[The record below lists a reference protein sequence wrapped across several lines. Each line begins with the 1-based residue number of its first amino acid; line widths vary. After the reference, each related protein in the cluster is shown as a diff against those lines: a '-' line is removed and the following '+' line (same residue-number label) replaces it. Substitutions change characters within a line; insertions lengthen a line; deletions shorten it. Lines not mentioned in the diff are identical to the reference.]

1 MAYYGYKPAEQAIQ
15 IGDNTI
21 VSADIA
27 DGSIV
32 NADVNSSAAIAM
44 SKTQLTAGTGITLST
59 NTLNVDAAQ
68 SQITSVGTLSSL
80 TLGGDLSVPQKIIH
94 VGDTDTYLSF
104 GDDSL
109 DIVTGGTTG
118 QTIDHGVLYNYT
130 DLVISEYLKHDG
142 DTDTHLRFSAANNIE
157 ITAGGNKIM
166 RFEGNAVELVVN
178 EDSAD
183 IDFRVESNNI
193 AHMLFVDG
201 GNDKIGIGISA
212 PENVLTIK
220 QTENATES
228 NITQDSDTW
237 GVLVETGNYAAD
249 RFVGMIAHRNA
260 NKEAQTGIWSE
271 ITSSGSLMHLGT
283 SADYD
288 TGVNVK
294 NMTLK
299 HDGTVNFPGSITS
312 VGTLH
317 VGKDSSASSSVIEIG
332 CGSGDYK
339 LSVFNSSFSTNGAF
353 VSDGA
358 TLDADDN
365 LSGGLSIISR
375 HASGQIRF
383 YTGGYADGY
392 KRLHIDDGGNVV
404 MQTGKGLYFD
414 GGSNTYIT
422 EGSGDTLNF
431 YTGGNNT
438 MTLNDHLL
446 ITGQLRV
453 YESTQMGGRLYY
465 TDSSNLLTLEANEVA
480 GDNMRIKANNAIFM
494 DDAGGTI
501 MTIYDDKVGIGCTDP
516 DGTFEVRNGQS
527 QFRANGA
534 SSNPVIIQ
542 NTAGG
547 SGDQVIVNFYRGA
560 SITGAIRT
568 TDGATSYTSASD
580 YRLKENE
587 VAISD
592 GITRLKQL
600 KPYRFNFKNNP
611 DKTVDGFFAHE
622 VSSVVPEA
630 ASGEKDA
637 VDENGDIE
645 PQEIDQAKLVPLLV
659 SALQEAIDRIEVLE
673 NA

>member
-1 MAYYGYKPAEQAIQ
+1 MALTKIKTGGITDSAVTTAKINNNAVTDAKVADAITVTGAQ
-15 IGDNTI
+15 
-21 VSADIA
+21 
-27 DGSIV
+27 
-32 NADVNSSAAIAM
+32 
-44 SKTQLTAGTGITLST
+44 TGITQTGTLTGLTINTDGGSNTGTYKQVIDWRGAGTPSAYMLRLENSDGT
-59 NTLNVDAAQ
+59 NTPKIDFVLQDQTGGANE
-68 SQITSVGTLSSL
+68 INSSL
-80 TLGGDLSVPQKIIH
+80 ALRLGSGGSTTMYLDSSQK
-94 VGDTDTYLSF
+94 V
-104 GDDSL
+104 
-109 DIVTGGTTG
+109 
-118 QTIDHGVLYNYT
+118 
-130 DLVISEYLKHDG
+130 
-142 DTDTHLRFSAANNIE
+142 
-157 ITAGGNKIM
+157 
-166 RFEGNAVELVVN
+166 
-178 EDSAD
+178 
-183 IDFRVESNNI
+183 
-193 AHMLFVDG
+193 
-201 GNDKIGIGISA
+201 GISTA
-212 PENVLTIK
+212 SPENLLTIR

-237 GVLVETGNYAAD
+237 GVLVETGNYTAD

-271 ITSSGSLMHLGT
+271 ITGSGSLMHLGT
-283 SADYD
+283 SSDYD
-288 TGVNVK
+288 VGVNVK

-317 VGKDSSASSSVIEIG
+317 VGKDSSASSAVIEIG

-339 LSVFNSSFSTNGAF
+339 LSTFNSTFTTNGAF

>member
-1 MAYYGYKPAEQAIQ
+1 MALTKIKTGGITDSAVTTAKINNNAVTDAKVADAITVTGAQ
-15 IGDNTI
+15 
-21 VSADIA
+21 
-27 DGSIV
+27 
-32 NADVNSSAAIAM
+32 
-44 SKTQLTAGTGITLST
+44 TGITQTGTLTGLTINTDGGSNTGTYKQVIDWRGAGTPSAYMLRLENSDGT
-59 NTLNVDAAQ
+59 NTPKIDFVLQDQTGGANE
-68 SQITSVGTLSSL
+68 INSSL
-80 TLGGDLSVPQKIIH
+80 ALRLGSGGSTTMYLDSSQK
-94 VGDTDTYLSF
+94 V
-104 GDDSL
+104 
-109 DIVTGGTTG
+109 
-118 QTIDHGVLYNYT
+118 
-130 DLVISEYLKHDG
+130 
-142 DTDTHLRFSAANNIE
+142 
-157 ITAGGNKIM
+157 
-166 RFEGNAVELVVN
+166 
-178 EDSAD
+178 
-183 IDFRVESNNI
+183 
-193 AHMLFVDG
+193 
-201 GNDKIGIGISA
+201 GISTA
-212 PENVLTIK
+212 SPENLLTIR

-237 GVLVETGNYAAD
+237 GVLVETGNYTAD

-271 ITSSGSLMHLGT
+271 ITGSGSLMHLGT
-283 SADYD
+283 SSDYD
-288 TGVNVK
+288 VGVNVK

-317 VGKDSSASSSVIEIG
+317 VGKDSSASSAVIEIG

-339 LSVFNSSFSTNGAF
+339 LSTFNSTFTTNGAF

-383 YTGGYADGY
+383 YTGGYSDSY
-392 KRLHIDDGGNVV
+392 KRLHIDDSGNVV

-645 PQEIDQAKLVPLLV
+645 PQEIDQAKNVPLLV

>member
-1 MAYYGYKPAEQAIQ
+1 MALTKIKTGGITDSAVTTAKINNNAVTDAKVADAITVTGAQ
-15 IGDNTI
+15 
-21 VSADIA
+21 
-27 DGSIV
+27 
-32 NADVNSSAAIAM
+32 
-44 SKTQLTAGTGITLST
+44 TGITQTGTLTGLTINTDGGSNTGTYKQVIDWRGAGTPSAYMLRLENSDGT
-59 NTLNVDAAQ
+59 NTPKIDFVLQDQTGGANE
-68 SQITSVGTLSSL
+68 INSSL
-80 TLGGDLSVPQKIIH
+80 ALRLGSGGSTTMYLDSSQK
-94 VGDTDTYLSF
+94 V
-104 GDDSL
+104 
-109 DIVTGGTTG
+109 
-118 QTIDHGVLYNYT
+118 
-130 DLVISEYLKHDG
+130 
-142 DTDTHLRFSAANNIE
+142 
-157 ITAGGNKIM
+157 
-166 RFEGNAVELVVN
+166 
-178 EDSAD
+178 
-183 IDFRVESNNI
+183 
-193 AHMLFVDG
+193 
-201 GNDKIGIGISA
+201 GISTA
-212 PENVLTIK
+212 SPENLLTIR

-237 GVLVETGNYAAD
+237 GVLVETGNYTAD

-271 ITSSGSLMHLGT
+271 ITGSGSLMHLGT
-283 SADYD
+283 SSDYD
-288 TGVNVK
+288 VGVNVK

-299 HDGTVNFPGSITS
+299 YDGTVNFPGSITS

-317 VGKDSSASSSVIEIG
+317 VGKDSSASSAVIEIG

-339 LSVFNSSFSTNGAF
+339 LSTFNSTFTTNGAF

>member
-237 GVLVETGNYAAD
+237 GVLVETGNYTAA

-299 HDGTVNFPGSITS
+299 YDGNVGIGTTSPDGILHTAKSNARNDVYFDTYDLGTEYSALWFRRSNSDTVGTKAQTDDGDILGSIYFQGVDTGSNFDYGAFITATQSGSAGARVPSILTFGTSDGTNIPERMRIHSNGEVYMGTANEGLSISGLTS
-312 VGTLH
+312 GAGTITGINQAL
-317 VGKDSSASSSVIEIG
+317 SA
-332 CGSGDYK
+332 YK
-339 LSVFNSSFSTNGAF
+339 KLVFNSSEHSW
-353 VSDGA
+353 
-358 TLDADDN
+358 
-365 LSGGLSIISR
+365 
-375 HASGQIRF
+375 
-383 YTGGYADGY
+383 
-392 KRLHIDDGGNVV
+392 K
-404 MQTGKGLYFD
+404 
-414 GGSNTYIT
+414 
-422 EGSGDTLNF
+422 
-431 YTGGNNT
+431 
-438 MTLNDHLL
+438 
-446 ITGQLRV
+446 
-453 YESTQMGGRLYY
+453 
-465 TDSSNLLTLEANEVA
+465 
-480 GDNMRIKANNAIFM
+480 
-494 DDAGGTI
+494 
-501 MTIYDDKVGIGCTDP
+501 
-516 DGTFEVRNGQS
+516 
-527 QFRANGA
+527 
-534 SSNPVIIQ
+534 
-542 NTAGG
+542 
-547 SGDQVIVNFYRGA
+547 
-560 SITGAIRT
+560 
-568 TDGATSYTSASD
+568 
-580 YRLKENE
+580 
-587 VAISD
+587 
-592 GITRLKQL
+592 
-600 KPYRFNFKNNP
+600 
-611 DKTVDGFFAHE
+611 
-622 VSSVVPEA
+622 
-630 ASGEKDA
+630 
-637 VDENGDIE
+637 
-645 PQEIDQAKLVPLLV
+645 
-659 SALQEAIDRIEVLE
+659 
-673 NA
+673 

>member
-1 MAYYGYKPAEQAIQ
+1 MALTKIKTGGITDSAVTTAKINNNAVTDAKVADAITVTGAQ
-15 IGDNTI
+15 
-21 VSADIA
+21 
-27 DGSIV
+27 
-32 NADVNSSAAIAM
+32 
-44 SKTQLTAGTGITLST
+44 TGITQTGTLTGLTINTDGGSNTGTYKQVIDWRGAGTPSAYMLRLENSDGT
-59 NTLNVDAAQ
+59 NTPKIDFVLQDQTGGANE
-68 SQITSVGTLSSL
+68 INSSL
-80 TLGGDLSVPQKIIH
+80 ALRLGSGGSTTMYLDSSQK
-94 VGDTDTYLSF
+94 V
-104 GDDSL
+104 
-109 DIVTGGTTG
+109 
-118 QTIDHGVLYNYT
+118 
-130 DLVISEYLKHDG
+130 
-142 DTDTHLRFSAANNIE
+142 
-157 ITAGGNKIM
+157 
-166 RFEGNAVELVVN
+166 
-178 EDSAD
+178 
-183 IDFRVESNNI
+183 
-193 AHMLFVDG
+193 
-201 GNDKIGIGISA
+201 GISTA
-212 PENVLTIK
+212 SPENLLTIR

-237 GVLVETGNYAAD
+237 GVLVETGNYTAD

-383 YTGGYADGY
+383 YTGGYSDSY
-392 KRLHIDDGGNVV
+392 KRLHIDDSGNVV

-414 GGSNTYIT
+414 GGSHTYIK

-453 YESTQMGGRLYY
+453 YDGAQMGGRLYY
-465 TDSSNLLTLEANEVA
+465 SDSSNILTLEANEVS
-480 GDNMRIKANNAIFM
+480 GDNMRIKANNAIYF
-494 DDAGGTI
+494 DDAGGTVVAI
-501 MTIYDDKVGIGCTDP
+501 NGDYLGVGQNSPSKDIHIQRADGGVACRVAYSSTYWTDYSYDFIDC
-516 DGTFEVRNGQS
+516 
-527 QFRANGA
+527 GA
-534 SSNPVIIQ
+534 STHWDIRM
-542 NTAGG
+542 AGDTDFLFYNDG
-547 SGDQVIVNFYRGA
+547 VAKKSSGAGDWANY
-560 SITGAIRT
+560 
-568 TDGATSYTSASD
+568 SD
-580 YRLKENE
+580 SRLKTNIEDLSVDALATLNSLRPVE
-587 VAISD
+587 FNWKKEELYNTPKDSNGKSYGFIAQEIES
-592 GITRLKQL
+592 TMPQL
-600 KPYRFNFKNNP
+600 V
-611 DKTVDGFFAHE
+611 TE
-622 VSSVVPEA
+622 
-630 ASGEKDA
+630 GELPRDDEQREY
-637 VDENGDIE
+637 VDEDGM
-645 PQEIDQAKLVPLLV
+645 AKSTELGHMASLYIK
-659 SALQEAIDRIEVLE
+659 AIQQLTSRIEALE

>member
-1 MAYYGYKPAEQAIQ
+1 MPYYGYKPAEQAIQ

-142 DTDTHLRFSAANNIE
+142 DTYTHLRFSAANNIE

-237 GVLVETGNYAAD
+237 GVLVETGNYTAA

-365 LSGGLSIISR
+365 LSGG
-375 HASGQIRF
+375 
-383 YTGGYADGY
+383 
-392 KRLHIDDGGNVV
+392 
-404 MQTGKGLYFD
+404 
-414 GGSNTYIT
+414 
-422 EGSGDTLNF
+422 
-431 YTGGNNT
+431 
-438 MTLNDHLL
+438 
-446 ITGQLRV
+446 
-453 YESTQMGGRLYY
+453 
-465 TDSSNLLTLEANEVA
+465 
-480 GDNMRIKANNAIFM
+480 
-494 DDAGGTI
+494 
-501 MTIYDDKVGIGCTDP
+501 
-516 DGTFEVRNGQS
+516 
-527 QFRANGA
+527 
-534 SSNPVIIQ
+534 
-542 NTAGG
+542 
-547 SGDQVIVNFYRGA
+547 
-560 SITGAIRT
+560 
-568 TDGATSYTSASD
+568 
-580 YRLKENE
+580 
-587 VAISD
+587 
-592 GITRLKQL
+592 
-600 KPYRFNFKNNP
+600 
-611 DKTVDGFFAHE
+611 
-622 VSSVVPEA
+622 
-630 ASGEKDA
+630 
-637 VDENGDIE
+637 
-645 PQEIDQAKLVPLLV
+645 
-659 SALQEAIDRIEVLE
+659 
-673 NA
+673 